1 MNIPSSVQTWIVNHM
16 DMTNGDY
23 ITFISHGGR
32 MDYMGKDASG
42 VCNLSPLKECA
53 IRFGTHK

>member
-1 MNIPSSVQTWIVNHM
+1 MLVIGMNIPSSVQTWNVNHM

-32 MDYMGKDASG
+32 INYMGKDASG
-42 VCNLSPLKECA
+42 LCN
-53 IRFGTHK
+53 